1 MNHKELLL
9 EKGAELF
16 ATQAYN
22 ATGIRQITQSIGIPT
37 GSFHYHFK
45 NKEEFTI
52 AILDEWFNKEFKP
65 IGNEILFNQTL
76 NAKQKLLQYFQVMID
91 YYIEKSN
98 EYGVYSN
105 CMLGNLGQEL
115 ANDNSTIIK
124 KVRQLYAGFIYGIQ
138 TLIQLGQQD
147 ESIKTV
153 FRAEKMAPFIFDAY
167 EGALLRRKIEQ
178 SNQPLTEFLKTLDS
192 LI

>member
-1 MNHKELLL
+1 MSQKELLI
-9 EKGAELF
+9 EKGMELL
-16 ATQAYN
+16 ATQSYN

-65 IGNEILFNQTL
+65 IGNEILFNQDL
-76 NAKQKLLQYFQVMID
+76 NAKQKLIKYFQIMID
-91 YYIEKSN
+91 YYIKKSN

-115 ANDNSTIIK
+115 ANDSSKIIA
-124 KVRQLYAGFIYGIQ
+124 KVQQIYAGFIYGIQ
-138 TLIQLGQQD
+138 TFNPIRTTR
-147 ESIKTV
+147 SIYKTD
-153 FRAEKMAPFIFDAY
+153 F
-167 EGALLRRKIEQ
+167 
-178 SNQPLTEFLKTLDS
+178 
-192 LI
+192 